1 MDNAPSIPNRAGT
14 KMDAAGTSLL
24 VPGSLIRSTAMSQ
37 SQPEPKL
44 AAAPQPPLVTDCTCA
59 WRRSGPACT
68 QCDRRVHRAAW
79 RAPWPHRT
87 MLARS
92 SARFTEP
99 GVGWRSSCAA
109 RDCGAIGPASGLLA
123 DWRTAF
129 SNCAIAVV
137 QGPACAETAHRSQAA
152 PAITTINRRFML
164 SSNRW
169 PPIANAVP
177 SREAKAANC
186 GRAATA
192 RPTRKRRHL

>member
-1 MDNAPSIPNRAGT
+1 
-14 KMDAAGTSLL
+14 MDAAGTSLL

>member
-1 MDNAPSIPNRAGT
+1 
-14 KMDAAGTSLL
+14 MDAAGTSLL

-169 PPIANAVP
+169 PSHRKCSSLSGSEGSKLRTCGNRTSHAQASP
-177 SREAKAANC
+177 SV
-186 GRAATA
+186 TS
-192 RPTRKRRHL
+192 RPHL